1 VNPEIIQYQK
11 TKYFDESALQMVTFN
26 VFKLNKLSDGGSG
39 VFTLRKCPN
48 FPTCQPVQKN
58 DMSTSPKER
67 HIKQSYNTAWN
78 RKKRKNK
85 SNIVGQEYKNE
96 ESNTCSFWSAIS
108 RQTFQ
113 KPLIFDFI
121 GTKVFV
127 IEL

>member
-58 DMSTSPKER
+58 DIS
-67 HIKQSYNTAWN
+67 N
-78 RKKRKNK
+78 RATILRGIEKRENK